1 MRIKKNELIKI
12 FSQSIGSEAAKDII
26 NKNISFTSLEDK
38 ETYTLEEITRLC
50 TVLVN
55 SGGLVKIV
63 AQKLLVKYELKRSE
77 EQTLL
82 LDNIRTMVWF
92 VTKADTYGAVN
103 KAFADFVGKKKEE
116 IEGNNIHELM
126 SNKEASVCIKGNSTV
141 FKNKKQVSN
150 EEIVKNIK
158 GEKRI
163 LLTTKTPKLDDNGE
177 VEYVICTGE
186 DITER
191 KKIETALKESEEKYR
206 TLTEAVA
213 DTIYTLDIN
222 GNFSYINPQLEK
234 TIGYCITDLIGKSF
248 TKIIAPE
255 YLEYTINK
263 FKQGLSSNTASI
275 YDIEIIHK
283 QGHRIPIEVKVSTL
297 FDDDN
302 NPIGRLGIARDIT
315 ERKLTQDKYTNQLI
329 DLIEIGNQMRMELNL
344 DNLLQNICNMIV
356 SRHGWRQVILSLRN
370 YETNTS
376 KPVAMAGYDEK
387 TVKEILSISPSPIK
401 SVKKYQKKEFKISRS
416 FYIDYSHWSE
426 MDDYSKNRVI
436 TPVDNLEPGGWN
448 EKDILLIPI
457 EGKNNILGF
466 ISPDNPVDCLRPL
479 QEKIQALEILA
490 DQAAVAIE
498 NAKLFEKAQKEISER
513 KTIEKELRESE
524 NKYRTMIEHS
534 NDLIWTLNKDGN
546 FLYFNKKAE
555 EITGYKSEFWINK
568 SFTPIIYP
576 KDLKIIPK
584 IFIKTLNGYPQHY
597 EVRIYDINR
606 KLLTLSVNTAPMYK
620 NGKVIG
626 TVSFGRDI
634 TENKQAVKELA
645 SEKERL
651 AVTLSSI
658 GDAVITTNT
667 EGKIILFNQMAEN
680 LTAWKK
686 KNAVGNNITDVF
698 DTYDDKI
705 GKINPVKEVLES
717 GKIINIAPK
726 YKTLKTGEGFEK
738 KISYSAAPIIDKENI
753 IIGVVLVFH
762 DITNQLKIMEE
773 LEKTSRLESLG
784 ILAGG
789 IAHDFNNL
797 LTAIL
802 GNISISKM
810 YQIKDDNILEVLS
823 SAEKAAIRAKGLTQQ
838 LLTFSKGGI
847 PIKKVTSIS
856 DLIKESISFSLGG
869 SKSSFDCSIQEDL
882 WEVKIDEGQI
892 SQVLNNLIINADQ
905 SMINGGLIKV
915 TLENIILDNNL
926 NIPLEKGKYVKISIK
941 DQGSG
946 ISKKNIQ
953 KIFDPFYTDKLNGTG
968 LGLSIAYSIINKHNG
983 YIDVESKV
991 NYGTTFYLFL
1001 PASKK
1006 IRKKDINKKIPYNE
1020 RKGKI
1025 LLMDDETILLEA
1037 ISIIIKKIGYEVEL
1051 AKDGSETIKKYL
1063 KAIELGKPFDIV
1075 ILDLT
1080 IPGGMGGKKTI
1091 EKLLEI
1097 NPDIKAIVSS
1107 GYSTDPVMSNFT
1119 AYGFCGV
1126 LAKPYDVNDLNI
1138 LLYEVMKK

>member
-1 MRIKKNELIKI
+1 MIIKIDELIKI
-12 FSQSIGSEAAKDII
+12 FSQSIGLEAAKEII
-26 NKNISFTSLEDK
+26 NKNIPYASLEDK
-38 ETYTLEEITRLC
+38 ETYSLEEIIRLC
-50 TVLVN
+50 TILSN
-55 SGGLVKIV
+55 TSGLVKIV
-63 AQKLLVKYELKRSE
+63 AQKLLIQYKHNITE
-77 EQTLL
+77 EQSLL
-82 LDNIRTMVWF
+82 LDNIGILIWYATNI
-92 VTKADTYGAVN
+92 DTYGAVN
-103 KAFADFVGKKKEE
+103 KAFAEFVGIKKED
-116 IEGNNIHELM
+116 IEGKHTYDLLNLNEAQVCNKG
-126 SNKEASVCIKGNSTV
+126 NKEV
-141 FKNKKQVSN
+141 FDNKVQIHN
-150 EEIVKNIK
+150 EEILRDSQGNY
-158 GEKRI
+158 RI
-163 LLTTKTPKLDDNGE
+163 FSIIKTPKLDDNGE

-222 GNFSYINPQLEK
+222 GNFTYINPQLEK
-234 TIGYCITDLIGKSF
+234 TIGYSITDLIGKSF
-248 TKIIAPE
+248 TEILAPE
-255 YLEYTINK
+255 YLESTIKK
-263 FKQGLSSNTASI
+263 FKQGLSSNTPSI
-275 YDIEIIHK
+275 YDIEVIHK
-283 QGHRIPIEVKVSTL
+283 QGYRIPVEIKVSTL
-297 FDDDN
+297 FDADN

-315 ERKLTQDKYTNQLI
+315 ERKLTQKKYTNQLI

-344 DNLLQNICNMIV
+344 DNLLQNICDMIV
-356 SRHGWRQVILSLRN
+356 KRHGWRQVILSLRN
-370 YETNTS
+370 YTTKTS
-376 KPVAMAGYDEK
+376 KPVAMSGYDKK
-387 TVKEILSISPSPIK
+387 TVKNILSKPPSQMK
-401 SVKKYQKKEFKISRS
+401 ELKKFQNEKFSISRS
-416 FYIDYSHWSE
+416 HYIDHNKW
-426 MDDYSKNRVI
+426 DTLPDYPAELVI
-436 TPVDNLEPGGWN
+436 TPVNDLISGGWH
-448 EKDILLIPI
+448 EKDLLLIPI
-457 EGKNNILGF
+457 QGKKNILGF
-466 ISPDNPVDCLRPL
+466 ISPDNPIDGLRPTK
-479 QEKIQALEILA
+479 EKIQALEILA

-498 NAKLFEKAQKEISER
+498 NARLFEKAQKEISER
-513 KTIEKELRESE
+513 KIIEKELRESE

-555 EITGYKSEFWINK
+555 EITGYKSEIWINK
-568 SFTPIIYP
+568 SFAPLIYP
-576 KDLKIIPK
+576 EDLKIIPK
-584 IFIKTLNGYPQHY
+584 IFIKTLNGHPQHY

-626 TVSFGRDI
+626 TVSFGRNI
-634 TENKQAVKELA
+634 TEKKQAEKELA

-667 EGKIILFNQMAEN
+667 EGKIILFNQIAEN
-680 LTAWKK
+680 LTSWKK
-686 KNAVGNNITDVF
+686 NKAVGNNITDVF

-726 YKTLKTGEGFEK
+726 HKTLKTREGYEK

-753 IIGVVLVFH
+753 IIGVVLVFR

-810 YQIKDDNILEVLS
+810 YQIKDNNILEVLS

-856 DLIKESISFSLGG
+856 DLMKESISFALGG
-869 SKSSFDCSIQEDL
+869 SKSSFDCSISDNL
-882 WEVKIDEGQI
+882 WEVEIDEGQI
-892 SQVLNNLIINADQ
+892 SQVINNLIINADQ
-905 SMINGGLIKV
+905 SMINGGLIEV
-915 TLENIILDNNL
+915 TLENIILDKNS
-926 NIPLEKGKYVKISIK
+926 NIPLEKGKYIKISIK
-941 DQGSG
+941 DHGSG
-946 ISKKNIQ
+946 ISKKKIQ
-953 KIFDPFYTDKLNGTG
+953 KIFDPFYTDKLSGTG

-983 YIDVESKV
+983 FIDVESKV
-991 NYGTTFYLFL
+991 NCGSTFYLYL
-1001 PASKK
+1001 PAFKK
-1006 IRKKDINKKIPYNE
+1006 IKKITGKRKTTYILG
-1020 RKGKI
+1020 KGKI

-1037 ISIIIKKIGYEVEL
+1037 ISTIIKNFGYEVES
-1051 AKDGSETIKKYL
+1051 ANNGSKAIKKYL
-1063 KAIELGKPFDIV
+1063 KAMKSGKPFDIV

-1080 IPGGMGGKKTI
+1080 IPGGMGGKKTM

-1107 GYSTDPVMSNFT
+1107 GYSTDPVMANHT